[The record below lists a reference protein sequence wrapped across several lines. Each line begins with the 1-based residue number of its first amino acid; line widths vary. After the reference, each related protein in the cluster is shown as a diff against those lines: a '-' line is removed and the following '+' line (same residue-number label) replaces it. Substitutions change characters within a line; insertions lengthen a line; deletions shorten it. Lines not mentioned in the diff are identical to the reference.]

1 MSSAIESQINEAFR
15 DALVGYYLSEVVP
28 NHIPI
33 QEMGL
38 SGRLKTAND
47 LYEFLLLD
55 VQVSQAIDT
64 SYVAS
69 AISSIQQYI
78 NAVLMGMEPG
88 YSSQVLDANQL
99 AEWRDQRSQYPI
111 WAANQK
117 LQYYPELYIDPML
130 RLHKSG
136 YFQQL
141 ETDINQSKIE
151 IDTVQEAVNAYL
163 ASFEEVANLSV
174 INGYIDSNDF
184 ATGTYYFVGKSRA
197 EQQYYWRS
205 VVMNDRPVVDGV
217 KSDYPNPGAWSDWK
231 KANIG
236 ITPHTLEHTI
246 RPVYFNNRL
255 FVTWVDRTDVMEAL
269 GSAGEVVST
278 PKVRL
283 AMHVSYKKYD
293 DSWSAPHAYID
304 VTVPATELTPADGED
319 DLDSISVFDN
329 SHSPQ
334 GLFLAIYAKKGENSA
349 FGFWEICLVDKNFQ
363 PEKPSADDNGSAST
377 IRQIFSATNA
387 GRMQFQ
393 VNPAWNITGV
403 NDMPTPEMDKFNY
416 GTLKSALA
424 DATEVNFDFD
434 LNRGLL
440 KFSPSVTNQS
450 VSSGSYYLTV
460 SRVETTFPSVFLFEI
475 KLTDHLKDGWV
486 ILDNRSSVTQLLFGD
501 VTYLEIGFKFGPDSL
516 FLLRNPQGG
525 EMISIHGKTSL
536 EGHHINLAYFVN
548 QPDFTDVTV
557 FDPDFPPLDFRSDC
571 SVVGDLQ
578 WWFGYAADVKNL
590 PTTQLFE
597 TMVSPLTSVIPSAAS
612 MDLRINL
619 NPTSGLPA
627 DGYAPIAGEFNVVYG
642 LQYVEKGEIL
652 GAGLK
657 CVTANIGLT
666 APSADQYVSP
676 RISST
681 VNGSFGI
688 AEYVDFSG
696 STIENSDGNQASL
709 RKPIRMNTLFARE
722 LVNTANVALEKLLSW
737 DTQQLAE
744 PPLPGET
751 SPKMDFHGAN
761 SLYFWEL
768 FFHLPLMVAQRL
780 NLERQFDG
788 SDLWLGFIFEPARKS
803 DTTGRPDYWNVRPLE
818 EDSVRDYAM
827 RMPVDPD
834 GIASSQP
841 VIYKKATYGY
851 YIKNLIDRG
860 DAAYRQLT
868 PDSLTEAKLWYVR
881 VLDLLGPRPDTLLI
895 NDWTPLTLMAL
906 SAENNPELRAFAE
919 QLNEQDERRQASAAA
934 NGGVS
939 RLHFK
944 QQPLRLST
952 YTADAM
958 AAELDNPHF
967 RVPMNAELVR
977 HWDTVE
983 SRLYN
988 LRHNLTLDGKPM
1000 SLPLFAAP
1008 LDPRALLAAFAD
1020 GGTGGGLATLMGQEV
1035 GHYRFATLYNHAT
1048 AAVETLIQF
1057 GSTLLSL
1064 LERKEASEL
1073 QEIQQHQ
1080 ALELAQF
1087 SIELQEQ
1094 TQLLE
1099 AESRKALLASQKIAD
1114 QRALFYYQLVDE
1126 GVSVGERAASA
1137 SHSVARVMGAVSSI
1151 SQGLAVCTQVSEF
1164 IAGFST
1170 GNFKALRVPVQM
1182 AATFGT
1188 AASEEA
1194 SMIGDI
1200 LDRSESY
1207 RRREEEW
1214 QHAYDQ
1220 ACLESAQIDAQL
1232 KVYDEQELLT
1242 AKQLSMAKSA
1252 CAQAKAN
1259 YEFLGKRFTQSQLY
1273 EWLNSQMSSFYYQ
1286 AYDATM
1292 SLCLAAEASWQFE
1305 RADFSTRF
1313 VRPSAWSGS
1322 RRGLL
1327 AGESL
1332 KLDLL
1337 KMNTAYLT
1345 RNERLLEIVKTVSV
1359 RQLPVSTEDVPTL
1372 NTGWENVL
1380 ERLNENGVAEF
1391 ELTKAMLD
1399 DDYPNHYLRRIKRIS
1414 VSLPVTVGPY
1424 QDIRAILTQT
1434 YSAVHLAP
1442 GADVPPR
1449 ENLRASQQI
1458 AVSTGVDDDGLFVFN
1473 FDDERYLPFEGTGV
1487 ISRWTL
1493 EFPNPELQREM
1504 IDSITDI
1511 IVHVR
1516 YTAKSGG
1523 SVTTRSRPARIS
1535 KARAQKPQ

>member
-1 MSSAIESQINEAFR
+1 MSSLIERQLNESFR
-15 DALVGYYLSEVVP
+15 DALVSYYLSEVVP
-28 NHIPI
+28 NHGPI
-33 QEMGL
+33 VDLGL
-38 SGRLKTAND
+38 DNRLITAND
-47 LYEFLLLD
+47 LYEYLLLD
-55 VQVSQAIDT
+55 VQVSQLVET

-88 YSSQVLDANQL
+88 YSSQVLNANQL

-151 IDTVQEAVNAYL
+151 VDTVQEAVNAYL

-231 KANIG
+231 KANVG

-269 GSAGEVVST
+269 GSAGEVVPT

-304 VTVPATELTPADGED
+304 VTVLATELKD

-334 GLFLAIYAKKGENSA
+334 GLFLAVYANKQGS
-349 FGFWEICLVDKNFQ
+349 GYSFWRICLVDKNFQ
-363 PEKPSADDNGSAST
+363 SQALDANDAGPVST
-377 IRQIFSATNA
+377 VKEIFSATNA

-393 VNPAWNITGV
+393 VNPAWNIV
-403 NDMPTPEMDKFNY
+403 SFNDIPTPNDDRFDY
-416 GTLKSALA
+416 GVLKSSLA
-424 DATEVNFDFD
+424 ELTAASFDFD
-434 LNRGLL
+434 LNRGRL
-440 KFSPSVTNQS
+440 KFSPVVKQR
-450 VSSGSYYLTV
+450 VSSGEFIV
-460 SRVETTFPSVFLFEI
+460 DVVIVELIVWVKFTLSIF
-475 KLTDHLKDGWV
+475 LTDDLEDGWS
-486 ILDNRSSVTQLLFGD
+486 ILDERSSLVNTLALEVPYGFGFGTEGLILLKSPSGEETFELTGN
-501 VTYLEIGFKFGPDSL
+501 LSL
-516 FLLRNPQGG
+516 KNFR
-525 EMISIHGKTSL
+525 
-536 EGHHINLAYFVN
+536 INLAYFASLTNFPIVL
-548 QPDFTDVTV
+548 PFRRA
-557 FDPDFPPLDFRSDC
+557 FPPPTFMSSDC
-571 SVVGDLQ
+571 SLMNKVR
-578 WWFGYAADVKNL
+578 WWFGYASDLENISNATLEETIALL
-590 PTTQLFE
+590 PLWY
-597 TMVSPLTSVIPSAAS
+597 VAANEFRTINI
-612 MDLRINL
+612 DLDA
-619 NPTSGLPA
+619 GVGVPA
-627 DGYAPIAGEFNVVYG
+627 DGYSTVSGAINIVYG
-642 LQYVEKGEIL
+642 LQCVQSESVL

-657 CVTANIGLT
+657 CVELKIGLT
-666 APSADQYVSP
+666 APRADQYISP
-676 RISST
+676 RIAST
-681 VNGSFGI
+681 LNGSFGI

-696 STIENSDGNQASL
+696 STIVYSDGSSTKL

-722 LVNTANVALEKLLSW
+722 LVNTANIALEKLLSW

-788 SDLWLGFIFEPARKS
+788 SDLWLGFIFEPARTS

-841 VIYKKATYGY
+841 LIYKKATYGY

-906 SAENNPELRAFAE
+906 SAENNSELRAFAE

-952 YTADAM
+952 YTADPM
-958 AAELDNPHF
+958 AAEVDNPHF

-1137 SHSVARVMGAVSSI
+1137 SHSFARVMGAVSSI

-1372 NTGWENVL
+1372 NTGWANVL
-1380 ERLNENGVAEF
+1380 ERLDENGIAEF